1 MSERIALLL
10 FRLAARGFPRVW
22 RARHQEEMAE
32 TFRHALRA
40 RHDPLRRSRFIV
52 HAVFDVARAG
62 VRERL
67 SPVRPSPRLPVPP
80 FTNRS
85 QPMRSLFRD
94 FRYGVRSLRKSPA
107 FTAIAALTIGL
118 GLGANAA
125 IFSVLNAVLLRPL
138 PFPEPERLV
147 SLWETRLD
155 RGFTQATFSRANFWD
170 VHDQNRTLS
179 GMAALESRTINLT
192 GRGYPERLILGRV
205 NAEFFSVLGVTPRL
219 GRLFTA
225 GEDAPGAPATGAV
238 LSHRAWTAYFGQE
251 ADIVGRPI
259 TLDGETRTVIGVL
272 PPGEPW
278 LNEAD
283 VFLPMIRNPAA
294 DRGSW
299 ELQVIARLKPGV
311 TPASAAAD
319 LNAIAGR
326 LAETF
331 PRDDKGMGIAV
342 DPSTSWVASDT
353 TRRALW
359 VLMGS
364 VGFLLLIACVNLA
377 NLFLARAT
385 GRSRERVLRAALG
398 ASRARLVSQTLAES
412 LLVSGLGAAM
422 GLVMAFGMVRG
433 LKAWNPGGIPRL
445 AEVGISGWVLG
456 FTALVTVVTALL
468 SGIVPAILGSHV
480 DLASALREGDRSVGG
495 GRAMGKLRGGLVA
508 LEVAASIALLI
519 GAGLLLRSF
528 QTVLGEDRGFKTEN
542 RVIAEVAL
550 PRTYD
555 SARTAVFIRT
565 LTERLGAR
573 PGIRSVAGVSIR
585 PLTGTG
591 TGMGFWAADKPDPA
605 GEVPWAG
612 WRLIT
617 KGYFKTL
624 GVPILSGRD
633 FTEGDFIGKPWR
645 VIISKRLADMMWPGE
660 NAVGR
665 TLTLWK
671 GQSNDPAEVI
681 GVAADV
687 RAWALAEDPSL
698 AVYFPYYGTSWSPL
712 QLVIETGATADAT
725 QQSLRSVLGEIDS
738 SLPVGNVRSLES
750 LVGSSVASRRFT
762 LLLLG
767 AFAVVALVL
776 ALAGIYGV
784 LSYAVTRRT
793 SEIGVRLAL
802 GASPRKVLGLIVAQ
816 GMRPVLVGAAIGV
829 VGAIWL
835 TKLMRTLLYGVS
847 TTDVV
852 TYGGVTL
859 VLAAAALVSC
869 YWPARQ
875 AVKVDVVAALRQ
887 E

>member
-1 MSERIALLL
+1 
-10 FRLAARGFPRVW
+10 
-22 RARHQEEMAE
+22 
-32 TFRHALRA
+32 
-40 RHDPLRRSRFIV
+40 
-52 HAVFDVARAG
+52 
-62 VRERL
+62 
-67 SPVRPSPRLPVPP
+67 
-80 FTNRS
+80 
-85 QPMRSLFRD
+85 
-94 FRYGVRSLRKSPA
+94 
-107 FTAIAALTIGL
+107 
-118 GLGANAA
+118 
-125 IFSVLNAVLLRPL
+125 
-138 PFPEPERLV
+138 
-147 SLWETRLD
+147 
-155 RGFTQATFSRANFWD
+155 
-170 VHDQNRTLS
+170 
-179 GMAALESRTINLT
+179 
-192 GRGYPERLILGRV
+192 
-205 NAEFFSVLGVTPRL
+205 
-219 GRLFTA
+219 
-225 GEDAPGAPATGAV
+225 
-238 LSHRAWTAYFGQE
+238 
-251 ADIVGRPI
+251 
-259 TLDGETRTVIGVL
+259 
-272 PPGEPW
+272 
-278 LNEAD
+278 
-283 VFLPMIRNPAA
+283 
-294 DRGSW
+294 
-299 ELQVIARLKPGV
+299 
-311 TPASAAAD
+311 
-319 LNAIAGR
+319 
-326 LAETF
+326 
-331 PRDDKGMGIAV
+331 
-342 DPSTSWVASDT
+342 
-353 TRRALW
+353 
-359 VLMGS
+359 
-364 VGFLLLIACVNLA
+364 
-377 NLFLARAT
+377 
-385 GRSRERVLRAALG
+385 
-398 ASRARLVSQTLAES
+398 
-412 LLVSGLGAAM
+412 
-422 GLVMAFGMVRG
+422 
-433 LKAWNPGGIPRL
+433 
-445 AEVGISGWVLG
+445 
-456 FTALVTVVTALL
+456 
-468 SGIVPAILGSHV
+468 
-480 DLASALREGDRSVGG
+480 
-495 GRAMGKLRGGLVA
+495 
-508 LEVAASIALLI
+508 
-519 GAGLLLRSF
+519 
-528 QTVLGEDRGFKTEN
+528 
-542 RVIAEVAL
+542 
-550 PRTYD
+550 
-555 SARTAVFIRT
+555 
-565 LTERLGAR
+565 
-573 PGIRSVAGVSIR
+573 
-585 PLTGTG
+585 
-591 TGMGFWAADKPDPA
+591 MGFWAADKPDPA